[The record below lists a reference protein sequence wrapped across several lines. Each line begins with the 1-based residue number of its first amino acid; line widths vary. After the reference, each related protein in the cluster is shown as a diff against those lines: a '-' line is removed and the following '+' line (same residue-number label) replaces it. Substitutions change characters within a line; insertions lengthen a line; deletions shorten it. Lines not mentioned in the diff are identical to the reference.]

1 MIWTNIGS
9 ISKRYRYFGRYLLS
23 RISAKRSK
31 LSTNIMLNAHF
42 NINIDINF
50 LVAPVSNS
58 RSISIIWWSQFRIRN
73 RYQYSGCLSFEFEI
87 DINILVASVSNS
99 ISISIFWRPLFR
111 NDINTISIF
120 WSFSRYQYQY
130 PLRFEKYRT
139 GLLSSHLIL

>member
-23 RISAKRSK
+23 RNSAKRSK

-42 NINIDINF
+42 NINIEINF
-50 LVAPVSNS
+50 LVASVSNS
-58 RSISIIWWSQFRIRN
+58 KSRPIFWWSQFRIRHQ
-73 RYQYSGCLSFEFEI
+73 YQYSGFLSFKFEI
-87 DINILVASVSNS
+87 DINILVASVSIP

-120 WSFSRYQYQY
+120 WSFSQNQYQY

-139 GLLSSHLIL
+139 GLQH